1 MMELEIFWK
10 RFGRFGVTKG
20 SLAYRL
26 GIKKQ
31 SLYNWNTVPRHLVFA
46 LEILEEHTDIDYD
59 KLRRDSEELKELK
72 IMLDN
77 ESGVIGESNECNK

>member
-1 MMELEIFWK
+1 
-10 RFGRFGVTKG
+10 
-20 SLAYRL
+20 
-26 GIKKQ
+26 
-31 SLYNWNTVPRHLVFA
+31 LVFA

-77 ESGVIGESNECNK
+77 ESGVIGESNEI